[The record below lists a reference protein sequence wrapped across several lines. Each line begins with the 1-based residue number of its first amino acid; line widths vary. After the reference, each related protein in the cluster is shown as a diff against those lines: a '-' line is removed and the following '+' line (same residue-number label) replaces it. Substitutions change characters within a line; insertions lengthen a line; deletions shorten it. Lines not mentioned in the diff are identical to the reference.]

1 LSFSQAVVNTTVDGS
16 YSTTLAVLLQATD
29 TAAQAKTP
37 EELQQEAESSGWL
50 TTWHEFS
57 WWPPWYMLHVK
68 LNMGNAIIDVGFSPV
83 IPLWPG
89 IVEVE
94 NLESIIVPIDL
105 DPTIPLEELKHLV
118 QEMVESSIV
127 DVLGIA
133 AITLAAGNIRFPPII
148 AFALGIYIAG
158 LLYLGNHAVQ
168 DLYNAGLKNAGKAFM
183 AGIAIGLAAVLFTTI
198 LGMAFFSEA
207 TITLTNVIFAMIGAL
222 VGNLYDPAPLMD
234 FTIAI
239 ITASL
244 TAIAVSALALRTH
257 EPIGNLFYCL
267 FLIITSTAMCISAHI
282 AETM

>member
-1 LSFSQAVVNTTVDGS
+1 
-16 YSTTLAVLLQATD
+16 
-29 TAAQAKTP
+29 
-37 EELQQEAESSGWL
+37 
-50 TTWHEFS
+50 
-57 WWPPWYMLHVK
+57 MLHVK
-68 LNMGNAIIDVGFSPV
+68 LNMGNAIIHVGFSPV

-148 AFALGIYIAG
+148 AIALFAYCSG
-158 LLYLGNHAVQ
+158 LFLLGNHGVN
-168 DLYNAGLKNAGKAFM
+168 LYNAGSKNAGKSFM

-222 VGNLYDPAPLMD
+222 VGNFYDPAPLMD

-244 TAIAVSALALRTH
+244 AAIAVSAIALRTH

-267 FLIITSTAMCISAHI
+267 FLIITSTAMCISAYI